1 MKIQSP
7 ADAARLI
14 KTQRLRRELTQSDV
28 AEAIGVTRQS
38 YARIE
43 QAHGG
48 ASFATYLKIFAFLG
62 IVLEGEV
69 SQTGASVDADD
80 MRGSEAGA
88 TIPAT
93 FPRDRLYG
101 LGQEAAQAALE
112 RLRSSGVL
120 ARAVE
125 QHGESAGE

>member
-62 IVLEGEV
+62 IVLGGEV
-69 SQTGASVDADD
+69 SRTGASVDADD
-80 MRGSEAGA
+80 LRSREAGA
-88 TIPAT
+88 TTPAA

-101 LGQEAAQAALE
+101 LGQEAAQVALE
-112 RLRSSGVL
+112 RLRASGVL

-125 QHGESAGE
+125 QHDESAGE

>member
-7 ADAARLI
+7 ADAARVI
-14 KTQRLRRELTQSDV
+14 KTQRLRRELTQSDL

-69 SQTGASVDADD
+69 SRTGASVDADD
-80 MRGSEAGA
+80 LRSREAGA
-88 TIPAT
+88 TTPAA

-101 LGQEAAQAALE
+101 LGQEAAQAALA
-112 RLRSSGVL
+112 RLRASGVL
-120 ARAVE
+120 ARAAE
-125 QHGESAGE
+125 QHDESAGE